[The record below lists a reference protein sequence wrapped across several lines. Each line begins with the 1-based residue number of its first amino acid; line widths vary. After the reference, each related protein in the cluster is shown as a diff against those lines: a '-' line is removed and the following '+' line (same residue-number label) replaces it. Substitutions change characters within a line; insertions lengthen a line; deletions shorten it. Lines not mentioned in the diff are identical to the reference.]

1 MYGVSYVCMYVH
13 IYLYIHIH
21 KLIFKNWKKVAYRN
35 CRFPVSLES
44 KVSRSGNIR
53 LCGNC
58 SLSSGKYS
66 FAPFSIWAST
76 PTTSS
81 TTGLRARILQKG
93 KSKLQFKQI
102 GARYLLSVMDFLC
115 LSVCGVNLEERDS
128 EEMSQFFKN
137 YFWPNPVQEGP
148 LPFSIVAQLS
158 RWYCWRWGWSIG
170 AKGIFQLSLLLHQG
184 SSIFRECVDNLWN
197 FLFCL
202 SHDWRVPLALCEQVQ
217 DSGWPTM
224 CNKEFSIIPPPPF
237 FSVLPDTLIC
247 EKLIWS

>member
-1 MYGVSYVCMYVH
+1 
-13 IYLYIHIH
+13 
-21 KLIFKNWKKVAYRN
+21 
-35 CRFPVSLES
+35 
-44 KVSRSGNIR
+44 
-53 LCGNC
+53 
-58 SLSSGKYS
+58 
-66 FAPFSIWAST
+66 
-76 PTTSS
+76 
-81 TTGLRARILQKG
+81 
-93 KSKLQFKQI
+93 
-102 GARYLLSVMDFLC
+102 MDFLC

-158 RWYCWRWGWSIG
+158 RWYCWRWGWSTG

-224 CNKEFSIIPPPPF
+224 CNKEFSIIPPPHFLVFCQILLYVKNLSEARTQLHYTHKCSVFSNTFHQQAPNFLGVKVLCKLREEYPF
-237 FSVLPDTLIC
+237 SFLLFRNLPRIGLHFRKYLKASLFSVFGVTVQPSQSTSVDA
-247 EKLIWS
+247 